1 MGASGLGCGL
11 DGNCE
16 VWCCYGCCTGC
27 CWAFVVVVG
36 CWLFDCVL
44 FGLLLG
50 WLFGCYDCDD
60 GFVLRCGFCGNFAS
74 AGYFLCAYVTLVY
87 SAVRGLTYCLWLGL
101 IASFAVVWFVGL
113 LVLDASVCSL
123 GKVVL

>member
-1 MGASGLGCGL
+1 MVIARFG
-11 DGNCE
+11 
-16 VWCCYGCCTGC
+16 
-27 CWAFVVVVG
+27 VVMVVALVAVGRLSWLLVVG
-36 CWLFDCVL
+36 CLIVL

-50 WLFGCYDCDD
+50 WLFGCYGRDG

-87 SAVRGLTYCLWLGL
+87 SAVRGLPYCLWLGL

-113 LVLDASVCSL
+113 LVLDASVCPL